1 MKVTSVMELDATL
14 EQLQQLGLVYLRR
27 PPQPTALFCDVI
39 LGRLIHSILLA
50 DLSSL
55 ELVQAQLAQKL
66 GCEASAA
73 AILRAVKSLKQPHV
87 LVICSDKVTLPVLEY
102 LFQLSAVSDTGCSH
116 LPLLVLETAALRPLW
131 QTEAGA
137 CLLQRFA
144 VSLAI
149 TQPAT
154 NTGMVTAAV
163 IALFLAGASLGYLV
177 GWSDWGKGLP
187 EEAQPSVVV
196 DQDAAEPEPV
206 LMTAQDQR
214 QVRQTIEGW
223 RQAWEQQKWEA
234 YENCYVSYYL
244 PLDDDLSHEQWVSW
258 RRARLER
265 PDWISVNISEIR
277 LVPLD
282 HYQVRVTFR
291 QTYAAPDYRDT
302 AFKELYL
309 VRLAEG
315 WRINAERSLRALK

>member
-1 MKVTSVMELDATL
+1 MELDATL

-27 PPQPTALFCDVI
+27 LPQPASLFCDVI
-39 LGRLIHSILLA
+39 LGRLTHAILLT

-55 ELVQAQLAQKL
+55 ELIQAQLAQQL
-66 GCEASAA
+66 ECEASAA
-73 AILRAVKSLKQPHV
+73 AILRAVKSLKQPRV
-87 LVICSDKVTLPVLEY
+87 LVIYSDKVVLPVLEY

-116 LPLLVLETAALRPLW
+116 LPLLVLETAVLRPLW

-144 VSLAI
+144 VSLTI
-149 TQPAT
+149 TQPTA
-154 NTGMVTAAV
+154 NTGTVTAAV
-163 IALFLAGASLGYLV
+163 VALFLAGASLGYLV
-177 GWSDWGKGLP
+177 GWSDWGKGQP
-187 EEAQPSVVV
+187 EGSQSLVIV
-196 DQDAAEPEPV
+196 DPNTAKPEPV
-206 LMTAQDQR
+206 LMTVQDQR

-223 RQAWEQQKWEA
+223 RQAWEQQDWGA
-234 YENCYVSYYL
+234 YESCYVSYYL

-265 PDWISVNISEIR
+265 PDWIRVNISEIR
-277 LVPLD
+277 LMPLD

-291 QTYAAPDYRDT
+291 QAYAAPDYRDT

>member
-1 MKVTSVMELDATL
+1 MKVTSAMELDATL

-39 LGRLIHSILLA
+39 LARLPHSIVLT

-55 ELVQAQLAQKL
+55 ELTQAQLAQEL

-73 AILRAVKSLKQPHV
+73 AILRAAKSLKQPRV
-87 LVICSDKVTLPVLEY
+87 LVVCSDKVTLPALEY

-116 LPLLVLETAALRPLW
+116 LPLLVLETTVLRPLW

-144 VSLAI
+144 VSLTIAPP
-149 TQPAT
+149 TVS
-154 NTGMVTAAV
+154 TGTVTAAV

-177 GWSDWGKGLP
+177 GWSDWGKELP
-187 EEAQPSVVV
+187 ERAQPLVVV
-196 DQDAAEPEPV
+196 DQDTAVPEPV

-223 RQAWEQQKWEA
+223 RQAWEQQNWEA
-234 YENCYVSYYL
+234 YESRYVSYYL

-265 PDWISVNISEIR
+265 PEWINVSISEVR
-277 LVPLD
+277 LIPLD

-291 QTYAAPDYRDT
+291 QTYAAPDYSDAT
-302 AFKELYL
+302 FKELYL